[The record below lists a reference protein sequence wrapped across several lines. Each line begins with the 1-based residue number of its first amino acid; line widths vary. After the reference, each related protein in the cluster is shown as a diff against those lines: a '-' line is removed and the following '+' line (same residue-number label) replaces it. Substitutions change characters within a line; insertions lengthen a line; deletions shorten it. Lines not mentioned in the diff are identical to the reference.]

1 MTAPPS
7 RPSAAPPL
15 AEAVVRAV
23 AHLIPSARCTVTAS
37 DEPQVAGMAQGC
49 TPHEG
54 EVVCWG
60 RIAGDGWSA
69 RIRRESVALTE
80 AELALLTLLPDA
92 VTDVGGI
99 DPGLGGSL
107 SSGDVLEEALITRLL
122 HRRAGGAVPSR
133 AITTVLG
140 ALRQLSLCRYEG
152 RPATSGVLVVAD
164 PAGWVEA
171 VVAHPAVVTEAFS
184 VPLRMDHTFFDQP
197 ASHRYVDGHRCLYLV
212 GPDLAVHG
220 LVRLPQARYLDPQDI
235 AMGVHVEPLLA
246 AGVPGWVATVDAGST
261 VNVIGVGGL
270 HLRWRSYHWRLLDPG
285 LLPARFEAV
294 GLSADDARTL
304 AGSLTALSDAHL
316 GTLVLIPTARRT
328 PRIAGVI
335 DSSPRGAALLT
346 HLVGRTVGQLRA
358 DGSLLG
364 ILSCDGL
371 SIISAGGELVMTG
384 AIIELQDNAGGGSGG
399 GRTHAAIS
407 AALAGLTAMVSSDG
421 QITLYEDGRVVLQM
435 ER

>member
-7 RPSAAPPL
+7 TPPTAPPL
-15 AEAVVRAV
+15 ADAVVRAV

-37 DEPQVAGMAQGC
+37 DDPPVAGMAEGC
-49 TPHEG
+49 TPHQG

-60 RIAGDGWSA
+60 RISGEGWSA
-69 RIRRESVALTE
+69 RIRRDGVPLTE
-80 AELALLTLLPDA
+80 AEVDLLTLLPDA

-164 PAGWVEA
+164 PRAWAAG
-171 VVAHPAVVTEAFS
+171 VADDPAVVIDGFD
-184 VPLRMDHTFFDQP
+184 VPLRMDHAFFEQP
-197 ASHRYVDGHRCLYLV
+197 ASHRYVDGHRCLYVV

-220 LVRLPQARYLDPQDI
+220 LVRLPQAGHLDAQDI
-235 AMGVHVEPLLA
+235 ALGVHVEPLLA
-246 AGVPGWVATVDAGST
+246 AGVPGWVATVDLSST
-261 VNVIGVGGL
+261 VNVIGAGGL
-270 HLRWRSYHWRLLDPG
+270 HLRWRSYHWRLLDRG

-294 GLSADDARTL
+294 GMSAADARTL

-335 DSSPRGAALLT
+335 DSSARGAALLT
-346 HLVGRTVGQLRA
+346 HLVGRTITQLRA
-358 DGSLLG
+358 DGTLLG

-371 SIISAGGELVMTG
+371 SIISVGGELEMTG
-384 AIIELQDNAGGGSGG
+384 AIIELQDHAGGGSGG

-407 AALAGLTAMVSSDG
+407 AAHSGLAAMVSSDG
-421 QITLYEDGRVVLQM
+421 QITLHEDGRAVLHM